1 MSAKTPIK
9 LLALILGA
17 LCLSAGLVEGKTATS
32 DEPREAQGAALDGP
46 AGVDHLQTP
55 AGSSLGASASASPRK
70 PGVVL
75 SCAVVKWTPTRHK
88 PILALAC
95 PAWEA
100 EASARVYIKLSWM
113 EPGDRPDDYQSIFA
127 PPSTPAM
134 FRSND
139 EGAFVWLTVRPG
151 GREKP
156 RAAWISFNE
165 LGSLEVQGQEQSK
178 E

>member
-1 MSAKTPIK
+1 MPARTPIK
-9 LLALILGA
+9 FLTLILAA
-17 LCLSAGLVEGKTATS
+17 LCFSVGRAAGNASNS
-32 DEPREAQGAALDGP
+32 DEPPVAQGGSLDGP

-55 AGSSLGASASASPRK
+55 TGPSLGTSMSPAPRR
-70 PGVVL
+70 PGIIL
-75 SCAVVKWTPTRHK
+75 SCAVVKWTPARHK

-95 PAWEA
+95 PARDA

-127 PPSTPAM
+127 PPSTPTM

-151 GREKP
+151 GKESRGP
-156 RAAWISFNE
+156 
-165 LGSLEVQGQEQSK
+165 LGSVSTSW
-178 E
+178 

>member
-1 MSAKTPIK
+1 
-9 LLALILGA
+9 
-17 LCLSAGLVEGKTATS
+17 
-32 DEPREAQGAALDGP
+32 
-46 AGVDHLQTP
+46 
-55 AGSSLGASASASPRK
+55 
-70 PGVVL
+70 
-75 SCAVVKWTPTRHK
+75 VVKWTPARHK

-95 PAWEA
+95 PAREA

-113 EPGDRPDDYQSIFA
+113 ELSDRPDDYHSIFA

-151 GREKP
+151 GKGKP

-165 LGSLEVQGQEQSK
+165 LVSLEVQGTEQGK